1 MNVVNWFEIPATDLP
16 RAKAFYEA
24 VFDVTLMHMDMGPS
38 SMEMFPSEPG
48 AANAGGALV
57 VMEGYEPSS
66 TGTTVYFQTADIE
79 GLLAKVTEA
88 GGSVLVPKM
97 PIGEHGFIAH
107 FLDSE
112 GNRVALHSMQ

>member
-1 MNVVNWFEIPATDLP
+1 
-16 RAKAFYEA
+16 
-24 VFDVTLMHMDMGPS
+24 MHMDMGPS

-66 TGTTVYFQTADIE
+66 TGTTVYFQTEDIE